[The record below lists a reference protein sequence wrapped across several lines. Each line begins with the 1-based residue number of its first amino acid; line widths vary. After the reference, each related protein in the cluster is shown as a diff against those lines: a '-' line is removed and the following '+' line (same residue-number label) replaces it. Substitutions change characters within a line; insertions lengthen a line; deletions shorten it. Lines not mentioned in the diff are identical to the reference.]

1 MEGKLTEG
9 EATRE
14 GKLREGEAAGSGREG
29 ARCIQSGVGG
39 RLLMPKPEPL
49 AIRVNFRLTG

>member
-14 GKLREGEAAGSGREG
+14 GKLREGEAAGAGREG
-29 ARCIQSGVGG
+29 ALHSVRS
-39 RLLMPKPEPL
+39 RRSL
-49 AIRVNFRLTG
+49 VNAKA